1 MTPQTIGTADW
12 ANLSSLVVTLWLFA
26 FFTVTFAINILI
38 GHALIP
44 SLAYS
49 GQLPRLVKPLRPL
62 FYLVAAVALVID
74 IFIVLRLGAQLG
86 ILQNIYPRTLI

>member
-26 FFTVTFAINILI
+26 FFTVTFAVNMLI

-49 GQLPRLVKPLRPL
+49 RELPRLVKPLRPL

-74 IFIVLRLGAQLG
+74 VVLVIRIGVQLG
-86 ILQNIYPRTLI
+86 VLQNIYPRTLI